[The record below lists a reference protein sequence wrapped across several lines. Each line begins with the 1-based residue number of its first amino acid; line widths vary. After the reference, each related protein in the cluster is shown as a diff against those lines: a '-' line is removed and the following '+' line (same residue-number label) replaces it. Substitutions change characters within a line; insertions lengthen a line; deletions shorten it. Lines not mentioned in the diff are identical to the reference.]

1 MSKKTISNDQKKQ
14 FRTLAHN
21 LNPIVTVAGNGLSE
35 GVVDEIKR
43 AIDDHELIKI
53 KLAITDREI
62 RGEVI
67 DEICT
72 LTRAIVIQKIGK
84 VVVVFKASNKETL
97 KTSNVR

>member
-35 GVVDEIKR
+35 GVVDEINR

-62 RGEVI
+62 RSQVI
-67 DEICT
+67 DEICA
-72 LTRAIVIQKIGK
+72 LTHAIVIQKIGK
-84 VVVVFKASNKETL
+84 VVVVFKASKKEVL
-97 KTSNVR
+97 KTSNIR